1 MQELQDKVAT
11 VAGAAPGNIGGA
23 TVFRAAVVMAVG
35 LCVSM
40 PAAAQDTRA
49 AIAAEQRLA
58 RSREVRD
65 TEPGRIERTFLTLS
79 GERVLDRLFNPRHGL
94 FVRAGLPTE
103 GASMAVGPAWRAS
116 DFNRRYTFTASTAMS
131 VSREWIGE
139 LALQMPDLLPAVADD
154 RFFAEVSVS
163 RSGRLLSDF
172 WGMGLSSADADRT
185 SYRVSQQLGAGTL
198 GVRVLPWLSAG
209 TRASWLTPHVRP
221 TRTGGYRSILDVFD
235 ESTAPGLSVQPT
247 FFKGDVFVDLD
258 YRDSIPPTRTA
269 PRLDRLP
276 LAGASRGGRYQVT
289 FSSYRDTEEDRYSFR
304 QTRIDL
310 QQHVPLLRG
319 QRVLSFRALAVLSDP
334 SAGNEVPFY
343 LAPTFGGV
351 AMGRGF
357 PTFRFR
363 DRHLLVLQ
371 GEYRYQINPLMSG
384 AVFVDAGQVAARAR
398 ALVWSKFE
406 TTYGFGVR
414 FGAAGAAALRFDLAF
429 GGDRPRLVLGMG
441 HVF

>member
-1 MQELQDKVAT
+1 MQELQDKVAC
-11 VAGAAPGNIGGA
+11 VAGAAPGHIGGA
-23 TVFRAAVVMAVG
+23 TAFRAAVVTAVG

-103 GASMAVGPAWRAS
+103 GASMAVGPA
-116 DFNRRYTFTASTAMS
+116 
-131 VSREWIGE
+131 
-139 LALQMPDLLPAVADD
+139 
-154 RFFAEVSVS
+154 
-163 RSGRLLSDF
+163 
-172 WGMGLSSADADRT
+172 
-185 SYRVSQQLGAGTL
+185 LGAGTL

-209 TRASWLTPHVRP
+209 TTASWLTPHVRP
-221 TRTGGYRSILDVFD
+221 TRTGGYRSILDAFD

-247 FFKGDVFVDLD
+247 FFKGDLFVDLD

-269 PRLDRLP
+269 PRLDRVP

-289 FSSYRDTEEDRYSFR
+289 FSSYRDTEGDRYSFR

-351 AMGRGF
+351 AVGRGF
-357 PTFRFR
+357 PSFRFR

-371 GEYRYQINPLMSG
+371 GEYRYEINPLMSG

-398 ALVWSKFE
+398 ALAWSQFE

>member
-1 MQELQDKVAT
+1 M
-11 VAGAAPGNIGGA
+11 
-23 TVFRAAVVMAVG
+23 
-35 LCVSM
+35 
-40 PAAAQDTRA
+40 
-49 AIAAEQRLA
+49 
-58 RSREVRD
+58 
-65 TEPGRIERTFLTLS
+65 LS
-79 GERVLDRLFNPRHGL
+79 DERVLDRLFKPRHGV

-103 GASMAVGPAWRAS
+103 GASMAAGPAWRAS

-139 LALQMPDLLPAVADD
+139 LAVQVPDLLPTIADD
-154 RFFAEVSVS
+154 RFLAEVSVS

-185 SYRVSQQLGAGTL
+185 SFRVSQQLRAGTV

-209 TRASWLTPHVRP
+209 VTASWLDPHVRP
-221 TRTGGYRSILDVFD
+221 TRTGGYPSIVDVFD
-235 ESTAPGLSVQPT
+235 ELTAPGLSVQPA
-247 FFKGDVFVDLD
+247 FFKRDVFVDLD
-258 YRDSIPPTRTA
+258 YRDSTPPTRTGQ
-269 PRLDRLP
+269 RLDRLP

-289 FSSYRDTEEDRYSFR
+289 FSSFGDTGEDRYSFR

-334 SAGNEVPFY
+334 SDGNEVPFY
-343 LAPTFGGV
+343 FAPTFGGV
-351 AMGRGF
+351 AVGRGF

-384 AVFVDAGQVAARAR
+384 ALFVDAGQVAPRAR
-398 ALVWSKFE
+398 DLAWSRFE
-406 TTYGFGVR
+406 TTYGLGVR

-429 GGDRPRLVLGMG
+429 GGDGPRLVLGMG
-441 HVF
+441 HAF